1 MSSNHVVQA
10 SSGPEGIRAFQQG
23 KTDAV
28 ILDYWMSGMK
38 GTAVASELK
47 RINPAVP
54 IIVLSGVSDLPGEA
68 AGIVDLWLLKGSHR
82 AEQFLDSISALLERR
97 PA

>member
-1 MSSNHVVQA
+1 VQA

-38 GTAVASELK
+38 GTEVA
-47 RINPAVP
+47 P
-54 IIVLSGVSDLPGEA
+54 
-68 AGIVDLWLLKGSHR
+68 
-82 AEQFLDSISALLERR
+82 ERLGW
-97 PA
+97 